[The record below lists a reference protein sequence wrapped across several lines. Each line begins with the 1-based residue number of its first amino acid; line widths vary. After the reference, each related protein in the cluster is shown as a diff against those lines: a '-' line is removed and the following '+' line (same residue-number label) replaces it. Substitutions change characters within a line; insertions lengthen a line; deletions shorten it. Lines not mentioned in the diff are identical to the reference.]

1 MARSFPPIAGADA
14 ATLILGSMPGQASL
28 DAGRYYAHP
37 RNAFWPIMGELFGA
51 RPELEYDRRTAVLRE
66 ARVAVW
72 DVLDSCA
79 RPGSLDSAIER
90 ESMVAND
97 FASFLASH
105 PGVTRVF
112 FNGAKAA
119 ELFESLVV
127 PALGRVPLQR
137 HRLPSTSPAHAG
149 MKFAEKLAAWRVVV
163 PESSVAVN
171 RAEP

>member
-1 MARSFPPIAGADA
+1 
-14 ATLILGSMPGQASL
+14 MPGQASL

-51 RPELEYDRRTAVLRE
+51 RPELEYDRRIAVLCE

-72 DVLDSCA
+72 DVLGSCT

-97 FASFLASH
+97 FAGFLAAH

-127 PALGRVPLQR
+127 PTLGTVSSQR
-137 HRLPSTSPAHAG
+137 QRLPSTSPAHAG
-149 MKFAEKLAAWRVVV
+149 MSFAGKLAAWRVVAS
-163 PESSVAVN
+163 ESSVAVN
-171 RAEP
+171 RAKP